1 MPDLETIKGKVLINA
16 DRYEDLIKLEAKV
29 EAVATLLTNEKYMR
43 VNTLLSL
50 LGFYVPKESEDYEEV
65 CSLVDEL

>member
-1 MPDLETIKGKVLINA
+1 MADLETIKGKVLINA
-16 DRYEDLIKLEAKV
+16 DRYEDLIKLEARV

-50 LGFYVPKESEDYEEV
+50 LGFYFPKESEDDEEV

>member
-1 MPDLETIKGKVLINA
+1 MPDLKTIEGKVLIDA

-43 VNTLLSL
+43 ANTLLSL
-50 LGFYVPKESEDYEEV
+50 LGFYFPEECEGDEEV

>member
-1 MPDLETIKGKVLINA
+1 MADLETIKGKVLINA
-16 DRYEDLIKLEAKV
+16 DRYEELIKMEARV

-43 VNTLLSL
+43 VTTLLSL
-50 LGFYVPKESEDYEEV
+50 LGFYVPKESEEDEEV

>member
-1 MPDLETIKGKVLINA
+1 MADLETIKGKVLINA

-50 LGFYVPKESEDYEEV
+50 LGFYVPKESEEDGEV

>member
-1 MPDLETIKGKVLINA
+1 MPDIETIKGKVLIDA
-16 DRYEDLIKLEAKV
+16 DRYEELIKLEAKV

-50 LGFYVPKESEDYEEV
+50 LGFYFPEECEEDEEV
-65 CSLVDEL
+65 CSSVDEL